1 MPRARNSVFFGL
13 SVLIQ
18 MVFTFDVLQLP
29 TLSCLWEGLFL
40 FVSFSFFCL
49 LKGLFP
55 CLTCFRPK
63 DQCVCKSMC
72 IHTYR
77 RKCLGIS
84 TIVYGG
90 ALGNQRM
97 FCTAGVGC
105 LPQGVENL
113 SQVAMAADT

>member
-1 MPRARNSVFFGL
+1 MGR
-13 SVLIQ
+13 SVL
-18 MVFTFDVLQLP
+18 FCF
-29 TLSCLWEGLFL
+29 F
-40 FVSFSFFCL
+40 FYFCL
-49 LKGLFP
+49 LTGLFP

>member
-1 MPRARNSVFFGL
+1 MGRSVPLCFFFFLLFTERSVPL
-13 SVLIQ
+13 S
-18 MVFTFDVLQLP
+18 
-29 TLSCLWEGLFL
+29 GLF
-40 FVSFSFFCL
+40 SSESN
-49 LKGLFP
+49 
-55 CLTCFRPK
+55 
-63 DQCVCKSMC
+63 SMC